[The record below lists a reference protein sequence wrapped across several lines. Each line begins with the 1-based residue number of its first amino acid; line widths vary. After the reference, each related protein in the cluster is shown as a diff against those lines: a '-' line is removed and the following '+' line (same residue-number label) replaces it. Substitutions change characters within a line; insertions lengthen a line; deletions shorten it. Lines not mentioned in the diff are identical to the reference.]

1 MLQHDEF
8 MRYRRTKV
16 AGGTYSFTV
25 NLADRSRRLLTEHID
40 LLRNSVKRVKYR
52 HPFESVAW
60 VVLPEHLHAVWTLPP
75 GDADYSTRWLLI
87 KAAFSAA
94 SHGKTMCRRRPCA
107 KASAASG
114 NTGSGSTSCAT
125 KTTCIATSITCT
137 SIPSSTGT
145 QNEPVFGRIRR
156 SIDIF
161 DRASWRRIGQAR
173 AMTGREMMS
182 GFAGSPRPT

>member
-16 AGGTYSFTV
+16 AGGTYFFTV

-75 GDADYSTRWLLI
+75 GDADFSTRWLLI
-87 KAAFSAA
+87 KAAFSRGIPREDHVPVAPLRKGERGIWQHRFWEHFVRDEDDLHRHIDYVHFNPVKHGYAERAGLWPYSSIHRYIRQGVLAPDWAGA
-94 SHGKTMCRRRPCA
+94 S
-107 KASAASG
+107 
-114 NTGSGSTSCAT
+114 NDGS
-125 KTTCIATSITCT
+125 
-137 SIPSSTGT
+137 
-145 QNEPVFGRIRR
+145 ER
-156 SIDIF
+156 
-161 DRASWRRIGQAR
+161 
-173 AMTGREMMS
+173 
-182 GFAGSPRPT
+182 

>member
-16 AGGTYSFTV
+16 AGGTYFFTV

-75 GDADYSTRWLLI
+75 GDADFSTRWLLI
-87 KAAFSAA
+87 KAAFSRGIPREDHVPVA
-94 SHGKTMCRRRPCA
+94 SLRKG
-107 KASAASG
+107 
-114 NTGSGSTSCAT
+114 
-125 KTTCIATSITCT
+125 
-137 SIPSSTGT
+137 
-145 QNEPVFGRIRR
+145 ER
-156 SIDIF
+156 SIWQHRFWEHFVRDEDDLHRHIDYVHF
-161 DRASWRRIGQAR
+161 NPVKHGYAERAGLWPYSSIHRYIRQGVLAPDW
-173 AMTGREMMS
+173 
-182 GFAGSPRPT
+182 AGAGNDGGER